1 MKKNIL
7 LFICLIF
14 VAMNIQAQKNDANI
28 GGHVVDKKTGEHLP
42 YITILVKGTTIGTA
56 TDATGHYFLKD
67 LPLGKFTLEVKAIG
81 FKPLLKDVLIQ
92 KGKTIEVNFDLE
104 DDDISLSEVVIAS
117 SRSDRTRRLSPT
129 LVNILDVKLL
139 EQTNSMTLSQGL
151 NFQPGIRV
159 ENNCQNCG
167 FSQVRM
173 NGLSGPY
180 TQMLIDS
187 RPIFSAL
194 TGVYGLEQIPTNM
207 IDRIE
212 IIRGAGSALV
222 GSSAIAGTIN
232 VITKEPSRN
241 SAQLSHTITSIGT
254 KGSFENNTG
263 FNGSL
268 ISDNQKIGVMVFGQ
282 SRDRASY
289 DHDGDGFSE
298 LPKLEN
304 RTLGF
309 RSFVKTGA
317 YSKLSFEYHNMH
329 EFRRG
334 GDNLKLEPFQTYITE
349 QVESNIHGGGAK
361 YEMFSPD
368 EKQRVTVFSSAQ
380 LINRKS
386 YYGGGDPV
394 GMITGSETKEELD
407 AINNR
412 LNSYGRTKGL
422 TVVAGGQY
430 SYLFDKLLFMPSEM
444 TGGVEYVHDAIDDAS
459 GYRTNPIH
467 QKINT
472 VTGFFQNEWKNDK
485 WGFLLG
491 ARLDKNSE
499 ISELVFNPRANLKY
513 TPMKDLNLRISYGQ
527 GYRGPQLFDEDLHVD
542 IAGGQH
548 IISVRDP
555 NLKKEKSH
563 SFSTSADWYHK
574 AGAID
579 LNFLVEGFFTR
590 LNNPFYS
597 VSEDVEEEIIGE
609 NGVIS
614 IKEYTKKTITN
625 SKGAKVYGV
634 NLEARAAYG
643 TLIDLQMGATI
654 QKGRHD
660 EAMSWADGVTP
671 EKRILRSPDVYG
683 FGVVTLTPHKSFNTS
698 LSATYTGSMLVPHE
712 KGAADGDRPE
722 DKTVKTPSFFD
733 LNWKVTYEVP
743 FYKGSDL
750 EFNAGVQNIF
760 ESYQKDFDKGPDRAS
775 SYVYGPATPRS
786 FFLGAKLSF

>member
-7 LFICLIF
+7 LLVCLAFSIL
-14 VAMNIQAQKNDANI
+14 NIQAQKNDANI
-28 GGHVVDKKTGEHLP
+28 GGHVIEKKTGEHLP
-42 YITILVKGTTIGTA
+42 YITIIIKGTTIGTS

-67 LPLGKFTLEVKAIG
+67 LPLGKLTLEVKSIG
-81 FKPLLKDVLIQ
+81 YKTITKEVFIQ

-104 DDDISLSEVVIAS
+104 DDDVALGEVVVAS

-159 ENNCQNCG
+159 ETNCQNCG
-167 FSQVRM
+167 FTQVRM
-173 NGLSGPY
+173 NGLNGPY
-180 TQMLIDS
+180 TQILIDS

-194 TGVYGLEQIPTNM
+194 TGVYGLDQIPANM
-207 IDRIE
+207 VDRIE
-212 IIRGAGSALV
+212 VIRGAGSALF

-232 VITKEPSRN
+232 VITKEPTRN

-254 KGSFENNTG
+254 KGSFDNNTN

-282 SRDRASY
+282 SRERSSY

-298 LPKLEN
+298 LPKLQN

-309 RSFVKTGA
+309 RSFIKTGT
-317 YSKLSFEYHNMH
+317 YSKISLEYHNMH

-334 GDNLKLEPFQTYITE
+334 GDNLKKEPFQSYITE
-349 QVESNIHGGGAK
+349 QVESDIHGGGAK

-368 EKQRVTVFSSAQ
+368 EKQRLTVFSSAQ

-386 YYGGGDPV
+386 YYGGGEPV
-394 GMITGSETKEELD
+394 GTITGKETEEELES
-407 AINNR
+407 INNR

-422 TVVAGGQY
+422 TFVVGGQY
-430 SYLFDKLLFMPSEM
+430 SYKFDNFLFMPSEM
-444 TGGVEYVHDAIDDAS
+444 TGGIEYVHDGIDDAG
-459 GYRTNPIH
+459 GYRPNVIK
-467 QKINT
+467 QRVNT
-472 VTGFFQNEWKNDK
+472 VTGFYQNEWKNDQ
-485 WGFLLG
+485 WGFLIG
-491 ARLDKNSE
+491 ARLDKHSQ
-499 ISELVFNPRANLKY
+499 ISEAVFNPRANIKY
-513 TPMKDLNLRISYGQ
+513 TPIKDLNLRVSYGQ

-563 SFSTSADWYHK
+563 SLSASADWYHRVS
-574 AGAID
+574 GID

-590 LNNPFYS
+590 LNNPFFS
-597 VSEDVEEEIIGE
+597 ISEDKEVEIVNE
-609 NGVIS
+609 NG
-614 IKEYTKKTITN
+614 ETETKTVTIKTITN
-625 SKGAKVYGV
+625 SKGSKVYGV
-634 NLEARAAYG
+634 NLEARAG
-643 TLIDLQMGATI
+643 FGSLLDVQLGATI
-654 QKGRHD
+654 QRGKHD
-660 EAMSWADGVTP
+660 DAMSWADDVAP
-671 EKRILRSPDVYG
+671 ERRILRSPDVYG
-683 FGVVTLTPHKSFNTS
+683 FGVVTLTPHKSVNTS
-698 LSATYTGSMLVPHE
+698 LSATYTGNMLVPHE
-712 KGAADGDRPE
+712 KGVIEENRTE
-722 DKTVKTPSFFD
+722 KTPSFFD
-733 LNWKVTYEVP
+733 LSWKVTYEVP

-760 ESYQKDFDKGPDRAS
+760 ESYQKDFDKGADRAS
-775 SYVYGPATPRS
+775 SYIYGPAAPHS